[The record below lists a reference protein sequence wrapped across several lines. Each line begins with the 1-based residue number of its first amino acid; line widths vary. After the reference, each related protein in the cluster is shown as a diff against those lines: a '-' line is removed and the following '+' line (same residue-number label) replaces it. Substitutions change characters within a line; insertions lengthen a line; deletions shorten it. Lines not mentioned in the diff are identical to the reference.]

1 VKHLQIFLT
10 IAAVAALQ
18 LSATAAQETPASY
31 EGVMIAASVR
41 IILFSDMTFA
51 TSSTQARSFGA
62 GDDDDL
68 AKLRTA
74 VAQNPAAQQALA
86 DVGLTTEDVAAVVAD
101 QRGGLILYVD
111 NI

>member
-1 VKHLQIFLT
+1 MKHLRIFST

-18 LSATAAQETPASY
+18 LSATAAQEIPTSY
-31 EGVMIAASVR
+31 EGVVIAASVR
-41 IILFSDMTFA
+41 IILFSEMSFA

-86 DVGLTTEDVAAVVAD
+86 DVGLATEDVVAVVAD
-101 QRGGLILYVD
+101 QHGGLVLYVD
-111 NI
+111 DL

>member
-62 GDDDDL
+62 GDDDL